1 MKGIHLESKYGE
13 SNKDF
18 AKSNVAFQAAC
29 AKANIAPTAR
39 QASKFRNKRGAA
51 YGSKL

>member
-1 MKGIHLESKYGE
+1 MKKIHCESKYGE

-18 AKSNVAFQAAC
+18 ARNNVAFQAAC

-39 QASKFRNKRGAA
+39 QASKFRNKRGVA